1 MLKDNNKSLKMP
13 VIAGDTTNDWCQS
26 TLKYEM
32 RGILSIL
39 TQGKLHNTTSNI
51 VCHEIL
57 SSLGN
62 NKNWHLLFFTVVEL
76 LAERNFFFYS
86 TTLILQKT
94 SLKPITLLMDL
105 ERQILNKRVPR
116 QNWEAV
122 SLCTNSSNCFFPK
135 NIFYIYMD
143 SRTHYREREERW
155 VFWWQLF

>member
-62 NKNWHLLFFTVVEL
+62 NKN
-76 LAERNFFFYS
+76 
-86 TTLILQKT
+86 
-94 SLKPITLLMDL
+94 
-105 ERQILNKRVPR
+105 
-116 QNWEAV
+116 
-122 SLCTNSSNCFFPK
+122 
-135 NIFYIYMD
+135 
-143 SRTHYREREERW
+143 
-155 VFWWQLF
+155 